1 LFDDCFDDKSEI
13 LDMISFKFA
22 TLGGIMMKTLIID
35 KVNANILKALL
46 KDARTSFT
54 EMAKKNGITAAAVR
68 SRYENLK
75 NAGVITG
82 AIMQI
87 NPQFIGF
94 NCYGFLGI
102 KAHPERVKEVQDY
115 LSKQPCILATWNKIQ
130 ESNIGNYFAAPNLE
144 HFTEISDR
152 LKSYPHIKSV
162 QPLIYVGLPA
172 NEYPE
177 NLVIKLDTEIGHKQN
192 FGEKEAEIRSK
203 KSFMQ
208 TPELEQMNKIDREIA
223 RMLSQDARVPFSTVA
238 KKVKISTSQV
248 IKKYRSLKE
257 NRLFL
262 KSSITVDPKKLGYQ
276 ANAMIYIKTAL
287 GTKVVDIH
295 KRILG
300 IPNVIMLGKVV
311 GECDLLAIVPVAS
324 FEELFELDRQFRK
337 VGGIEKVQVNTNP
350 PFPNWP
356 FNFFAP
362 LL

>member
-1 LFDDCFDDKSEI
+1 
-13 LDMISFKFA
+13 
-22 TLGGIMMKTLIID
+22 MKTLMID

-54 EMAKKNGITAAAVR
+54 EMAKENRITAAAVR

-82 AIMQI
+82 AIMQV

-94 NCYGFLGI
+94 RCYGFLGI
-102 KAHPERVKEVQDY
+102 KTHPEKVKELQDF
-115 LSKQPCILATWNKIQ
+115 LSKQPYILSTWNKIQ
-130 ESNIGNYFAAPNLE
+130 ESNIGNYFASPNLE
-144 HFTEISDR
+144 HFTEISDQ
-152 LKSYPHIKSV
+152 LKSNPHIKSV

-177 NLVIKLDTEIGHKQN
+177 NLVIKLGTKIGHKQN
-192 FGEKEAEIRSK
+192 FGEKDAEGRLK
-203 KSFMQ
+203 KCFIQ

-223 RMLSQDARVPFSTVA
+223 RILSQNARVPFSTVA
-238 KKVKISTSQV
+238 KKVKISTSQA
-248 IKKYRSLKE
+248 IKKYRKLKE

-295 KRILG
+295 KKILG
-300 IPNVIMLGKVV
+300 IPNVIMLGKVM
-311 GECDLLAIVPVAS
+311 GECDLFAVVPVAS
-324 FEELFELDRQFRK
+324 FEELFELDRQFREID
-337 VGGIEKVQVNTNP
+337 GIEKVQVNTNP
-350 PFPNWP
+350 PFPSWP
-356 FNFFAP
+356 FNFFAQ

>member
-1 LFDDCFDDKSEI
+1 
-13 LDMISFKFA
+13 
-22 TLGGIMMKTLIID
+22 MKTLIID
-35 KVNANILKALL
+35 KVNANILRALL

-54 EMAKKNGITAAAVR
+54 EMSKENGITAAAVR

-94 NCYGFLGI
+94 SCYGFVGI
-102 KAHPERVKEVQDY
+102 KAHPERVNEVKDY
-115 LSKQPCILATWNKIQ
+115 LSEQPCILSTWNKIQ

-144 HFTEISDR
+144 QFTEISDR
-152 LKSYPHIKSV
+152 LKSYPYIKSV
-162 QPLIYVGLPA
+162 QPLMYVGLAA

-177 NLVIKLDTEIGHKQN
+177 NLVIRIGTEIGHKQN
-192 FGEKEAEIRSK
+192 GEENKDKNRNK
-203 KSFMQ
+203 KCFIQ
-208 TPELEQMNKIDREIA
+208 TPELEKMNKIDREIA

-248 IKKYRSLKE
+248 IKRYKKLKE
-257 NRLFL
+257 NGLFL
-262 KSSITVDPKKLGYQ
+262 KSAITIDPKKLGYQ

-287 GTKVVDIH
+287 GTKFAEIH
-295 KRILG
+295 KRILE
-300 IPNVIMLGKVV
+300 IPNVIILSKVM
-311 GECDLLAIVPVAS
+311 GECDMLATVPVAS
-324 FEELFELDRQFRK
+324 FEELFDLDRQFRK
-337 VGGIEKVQVNTNP
+337 IHGVETIQVNTNP

-356 FNFFAP
+356 FNFLAP